1 MSRPAIDRAFGL
13 ISFAGVA
20 LAVNAAPS
28 LAVPCRRF
36 PATITRLPGA
46 AAMVALTFDDGPHP
60 YGTPAV
66 LEALERARAHATFF
80 VVGEQVRRHRGL
92 LAEIVAAGHAVAL
105 HGDRHRPHA
114 LMTPGAVARDLERG
128 RGEVEDELGSSVS
141 VLRAPYG
148 AAGIGTLAYARRH
161 RLAVAGWT
169 RWGWD
174 WRAGATAA
182 SIAASA
188 ARSLTGGEIILL
200 HDSDA
205 YAARGSWQA
214 TAAALPL
221 ICARLEA
228 RGLATVRL
236 CDAIVTPRD

>member
-1 MSRPAIDRAFGL
+1 MRHRPADRSTDL
-13 ISFAGVA
+13 IA
-20 LAVNAAPS
+20 LAAAALAANAAPS

-36 PATITRLPGA
+36 PATVTRLPGSA
-46 AAMVALTFDDGPHP
+46 ATVALTFDDGPHP
-60 YGTPAV
+60 DGTPAV
-66 LEALERARAHATFF
+66 LEALARARAQATFF

-92 LAEIVAAGHAVAL
+92 LAEITAAGHEVGL

-128 RGEVEDELGSSVS
+128 QGEVEDELGSPVS

-148 AAGIGTLAYARRH
+148 AASVGTLAYARRH
-161 RLAVAGWT
+161 RLALVGWT

-174 WRAGATAA
+174 WRAAATAA
-182 SIAASA
+182 SITSA
-188 ARSLTGGEIILL
+188 ACRSLAGSEIILL

-214 TAAALPL
+214 TADALPL
-221 ICARLEA
+221 ICARLEEC
-228 RGLATVRL
+228 GLATVRL
-236 CDAIVTPRD
+236 RDAIVTPRD